1 MRTIAIEKEADAYK
15 IALLEDGQ
23 LVELIVDQTD
33 NGQRAGSIYK
43 GRIVNVLPGMQAAF
57 VDIGQG
63 KNAYLYVTDL
73 LPAHLEKQPK
83 IKPSIDELVRVG
95 EERIVQIAKEPT
107 GSKGARV
114 TTHFALPGRYLVY
127 MPGADYVA
135 VSRKLES
142 DEERMRLK
150 QWAENMRRPGEGL
163 IMRTLAKGRS
173 GEELRLDLEN
183 LREIWLRIRTAAEEA
198 EAPAE
203 IYRDLDILERSVR
216 DFFSQDVAK
225 VWTADAQTADRL
237 KRYAVQWL
245 PDLTDKIEVVSGEE
259 RLFARLG
266 LEAEIKRAFARKVW
280 LKNGGYLVIDHTE
293 ALTVIDVN
301 TGKFTGKK
309 NLEETVFQTNL
320 EAARE
325 IGRLIRLRDIGG
337 IIIVD
342 FIDMNQDQHRHEVV
356 QVLQETLKKDRTK
369 TVVVGWTQLGVLEM
383 TRKKVREHA
392 WFHRDRSKIE

>member
-1 MRTIAIEKEADAYK
+1 VRTIAIEKEADAYK

-369 TVVVGWTQLGVLEM
+369 TVVVGWTQLGLLEM

-392 WFHRDRSKIE
+392 WFHRDCSKIE

>member
-369 TVVVGWTQLGVLEM
+369 TVVVGWTQLGLLEM